1 MFNNLPPI
9 PLDQIVRNNRPVK
22 TLPQIPLLSE
32 RLGKVRNEGL
42 GDRIKCTSK
51 ADCALVEA
59 APEQCFGGSSLK
71 FPQIPQNVAHRLK
84 VLQNDDL

>member
-9 PLDQIVRNNRPVK
+9 PLDQIVRNNPPVK

-32 RLGKVRNEGL
+32 RLGNVRHEDL

-59 APEQCFGGSSLK
+59 ALEQCFGGSRVQLPTPSICGSK
-71 FPQIPQNVAHRLK
+71 AKNAAI
-84 VLQNDDL
+84 